1 MIPGGDHS
9 DPLNPCRN
17 DEMGMLI
24 GDTLDVLS
32 PDDDVG
38 EMGFKEHAKC
48 RRWSSTCHAAVFCS
62 GLPVFWAGGSD
73 LFVTVQLALH
83 AAWHPRLPFDGRFGL
98 PLPRPSISFSTSP
111 TPSKAWNR
119 PRPGT
124 VASLMYARSTP
135 SMRQRDQA
143 TKRPSSVR
151 SMVHLAFSIGSWPS
165 AWSGHPR
172 VTWSP
177 GGGPGG
183 GGCVSQVIFD
193 ISLVCAKGSGVAPCL
208 ESG

>member
-62 GLPVFWAGGSD
+62 GLPVFWARGSD

-124 VASLMYARSTP
+124 MASHVRTQYAIDAPKETRPP
-135 SMRQRDQA
+135 SDQ
-143 TKRPSSVR
+143 VR
-151 SMVHLAFSIGSWPS
+151 LGPWSIWHS
-165 AWSGHPR
+165 ASARGHR
-172 VTWSP
+172 HGAGTR
-177 GGGPGG
+177 G
-183 GGCVSQVIFD
+183 
-193 ISLVCAKGSGVAPCL
+193 
-208 ESG
+208 